1 MEYRMNKHLLGNGP
15 NPAVTTYGLR
25 RAASDGEEYGEEA
38 KRFIHCNF
46 YIDDG
51 LAFLTNT

>member
-25 RAASDGEEYGEEA
+25 RAASDGEEYGGGQE
-38 KRFIHCNF
+38 IYSLQLLH
-46 YIDDG
+46 
-51 LAFLTNT
+51 